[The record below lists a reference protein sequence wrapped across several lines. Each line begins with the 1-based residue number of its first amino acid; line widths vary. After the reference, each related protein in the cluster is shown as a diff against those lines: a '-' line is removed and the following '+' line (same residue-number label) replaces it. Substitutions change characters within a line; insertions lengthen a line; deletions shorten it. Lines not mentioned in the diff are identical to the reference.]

1 MRILSNI
8 IIILALAMMLGAG
21 MKILQTSWEFVLSF
35 LLGVLVLWFGITIR
49 PKRRSIKNKQNLNLK
64 EG

>member
-1 MRILSNI
+1 MKILSNI

-35 LLGVLVLWFGITIR
+35 LFGAFVLWFGITIR
-49 PKRRSIKNKQNLNLK
+49 PKRRNIKNKQNLNLK